1 MSRTYEALKR
11 AGNARGAGPDGPGL
25 GRTAG
30 PAIEW
35 QVDPSR
41 DVEYQRVRVW
51 LTGAAARGHVI
62 KTVLVAGCHSRT
74 GATTTAS
81 LLAATLSEGKRLR
94 VLLVDANFRTPA
106 LGSVFNVRSG
116 DGLADVL
123 DEGLPLE
130 RGLRSTERTNLSIL
144 PSGHVSRVPAEVFE
158 GDAVDR
164 FIAGLQDLF
173 DFVIIDG
180 APILDF
186 PDAHALAPKVDGLI
200 LVVEAEKTAV
210 DDAQR
215 AKAAVEQA
223 GGRLLGVILNRQRE
237 YIPRRLRRLLGVTG
251 G

>member
-1 MSRTYEALKR
+1 MSRTYEALQR
-11 AGNARGAGPDGPGL
+11 AAN
-25 GRTAG
+25 GRTPVGGG
-30 PAIEW
+30 PRSGEATGPVIEW
-35 QVDPSR
+35 RIDPSR
-41 DVEYQRVRVW
+41 EVEYQRVRVW

-62 KTVLVAGCHSRT
+62 KTVLVAGCHSGT
-74 GATTTAS
+74 GATTTAA

-94 VLLVDANFRTPA
+94 VLLIDGNFRTPA
-106 LGSVFNVRSG
+106 LGSVFNVGGG

-130 RGLRSTERTNLSIL
+130 RGLRSTERINLSVL
-144 PSGHVSRVPAEVFE
+144 PSGHVSRVPAQVFE

-164 FIAGLQDLF
+164 FIASVKDLF

-186 PDAHALAPKVDGLI
+186 PDAHALAPRVDGLI
-200 LVVEAEKTAV
+200 LVVEAERTAV

-237 YIPRRLRRLLGVTG
+237 YIPRRLRRLLGVTTG
-251 G
+251 